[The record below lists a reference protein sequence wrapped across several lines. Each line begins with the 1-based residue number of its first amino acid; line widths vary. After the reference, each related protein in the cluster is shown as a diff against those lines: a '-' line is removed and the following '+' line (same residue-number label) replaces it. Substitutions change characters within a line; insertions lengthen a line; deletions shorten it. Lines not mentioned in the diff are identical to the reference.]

1 MKTILKK
8 YVVKTW
14 DELTEEEKEEQKEK
28 YCEEIYR
35 DWDDLCYENFK
46 NELEEIKER
55 YKNIKFDD
63 IYLDDNS
70 HGWWIDRVKN
80 FNYQTDDIA
89 IYGELIS
96 LYDIDL
102 TIHQIIN
109 HITEDDVVV
118 EDYYIDDNK
127 LEKIKATKKYK
138 KWVNDIVEDV
148 NKWIDEINEVC
159 IKYMNNYNYNYA
171 PDDFVEDYF
180 INNDIEFKYYVETID
195 SEQVNDTLYYLSTHN
210 KNYNNEQ

>member
-8 YVVKTW
+8 YIVKTW
-14 DELTEEEKEEQKEK
+14 DELTEEEKEKEK
-28 YCEEIYR
+28 ERYCEEISR

-63 IYLDDNS
+63 IYLDGNS
-70 HGWWIDRVKN
+70 QGWWIDSIKN
-80 FNYQTDDIA
+80 FEYYPKEIS
-89 IYGELIS
+89 IYGEYIS
-96 LYDIDL
+96 LYDIDIKICK
-102 TIHQIIN
+102 TIKNITTDDII
-109 HITEDDVVV
+109 I
-118 EDYYIDDNK
+118 EDYYIDSEK
-127 LEKIKATKKYK
+127 LEKIKATKKYA

-159 IKYMNNYNYNYA
+159 INYMNNYNYV

-180 INNDIEFKYYVETID
+180 KNNDIEFTYYVNTI
-195 SEQVNDTLYYLSTHN
+195 E
-210 KNYNNEQ
+210 NEEDK